1 MEPRASESR
10 RTGADDHTDFG
21 FRRVPAAEKTSLVRA
36 VFDGVAGRYDL
47 MNDLMSFG
55 VHRLWREALID
66 WLAPRP
72 PMRLIDVAGG
82 TGDIA
87 LRFLARAARVGPGAS
102 AVVVDQSAEM
112 MRVGEARAIDRGI
125 VKELTWIAAP
135 AEALPVESGS
145 FDACTIAFG
154 LRNVTDRTR
163 ALREMRRVLKPG
175 GRFLCLEFAPV
186 ETPILADLYDR
197 YSFAVVPRLGG
208 IVTGQADAYR
218 YLVESIR
225 RFPDARTLAGEMAAA
240 GFARVRYR
248 LLSGGIAALHSAWRI

>member
-1 MEPRASESR
+1 MQPDAPESR
-10 RTGADDHTDFG
+10 RTGAADRTDFG
-21 FRRVPAAEKTSLVRA
+21 FRRVAPSEKTSLVRA

-87 LRFLARAARVGPGAS
+87 FRFLDRAGRFGPGAS
-102 AVVVDQSAEM
+102 AVVADQSPEM
-112 MRVGEARAIDRGI
+112 IRVGETRAIDRGI
-125 VKELTWIAAP
+125 LRDLRWIAAP
-135 AEALPVESGS
+135 AEALPVESGV

-154 LRNVTDRTR
+154 LRNVTDRSQ
-163 ALREMRRVLKPG
+163 ALAEMQRVLKPG
-175 GRFLCLEFAPV
+175 GRFICLEFAPV
-186 ETPILADLYDR
+186 ETPILASLYDR

-208 IVTGQADAYR
+208 LVTGRADAYR

-225 RFPDARTLAGEMAAA
+225 RFPDPRTLAGEMAAA
-240 GFARVRYR
+240 GFSRVRFR